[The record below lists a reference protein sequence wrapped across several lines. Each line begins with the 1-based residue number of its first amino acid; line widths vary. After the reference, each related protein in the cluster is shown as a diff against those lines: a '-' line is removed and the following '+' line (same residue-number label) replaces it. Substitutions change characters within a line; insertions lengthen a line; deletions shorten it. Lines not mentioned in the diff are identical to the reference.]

1 MLTDPQQGTTMV
13 DRLAAEMDLGFG
25 AVPLDVLV
33 LRMIAAI
40 VLGGII
46 GFEREERGKDAGLRT
61 HMLIAFASCLFLL
74 ISQALA
80 DLPFSGASNVNVDP
94 LRLVEAVT
102 AGVAF
107 LSAGLIFSRN
117 GSVQN
122 VTTGASMWLAG
133 AIGTACGVGQIGLA
147 GLATLMVV
155 IVLAVIGRLQSKLG
169 PRARDSAPDEGMSEG
184 SDKLRHAQAHGHR
197 DKGAI

>member
-1 MLTDPQQGTTMV
+1 MA
-13 DRLAAEMDLGFG
+13 DRLAAEMDLSFG
-25 AVPLDVLV
+25 ALPIEVLV

-40 VLGGII
+40 VLGGVI
-46 GFEREERGKDAGLRT
+46 GFERERRGKDAGLRT

-80 DLPFSGASNVNVDP
+80 ELPFSGASNVNVDP

-117 GSVQN
+117 GSVKN
-122 VTTGASMWLAG
+122 VTTGASMWLSG

-147 GLATLMVV
+147 GLATIMVV
-155 IVLAVIGRLQSKLG
+155 IVLAVIGRLERRLG
-169 PRARDSAPDEGMSEG
+169 SHVRGSTPDMRA
-184 SDKLRHAQAHGHR
+184 
-197 DKGAI
+197 